1 MESAIDTLKLDI
13 SNITNLPEMNQFN
26 IDYSS
31 NGLTGKIGSN
41 VFIVFLLIFVI
52 AIYLT
57 LFVSS
62 SSSTMSQAPVSST
75 TSFETILLILFI
87 GLLALNMLK
96 YFFNIDVKASLINLF
111 SKEPEL
117 DIEINKLGK
126 SLIPG
131 DIIPSG
137 DEPQTEFGDEVFHI
151 SDNIYT
157 YEDAKGICGA
167 FGGRLA
173 NYFDIEKA
181 YKSGGEWCGYGWSD
195 DQMVFY
201 PTQKATYERLKKE
214 GRKNDC
220 GRPGINGGYIGNP
233 NARFGVNCVGKKP
246 KITPEEQE
254 LMYET
259 RNAPQTMKEINEKKE
274 IEYWKQYKD
283 NINISPF
290 NMNRWNM

>member
-1 MESAIDTLKLDI
+1 MESAVDTLKLDI

-26 IDYSS
+26 LDYSN
-31 NGLTGKIGSN
+31 NGLNRNIGSN
-41 VFIVFLLIFVI
+41 VFIVFLLILVV
-52 AIYLT
+52 AIYLI

-62 SSSTMSQAPVSST
+62 SSSTMSQAPASSSST
-75 TSFETILLILFI
+75 FETILFILFI
-87 GLLALNMLK
+87 GLIALNMLK
-96 YFFNIDVKASLINLF
+96 YFFNIDVKASLIDIF

-126 SLIPG
+126 FLIP
-131 DIIPSG
+131 G

-173 NYFDIEKA
+173 NYLDIEKA
-181 YKSGGEWCGYGWSD
+181 YQSGGEWCGYGWSD

-214 GRKNDC
+214 GRQNDC

-254 LMYET
+254 LMYDVQ
-259 RNAPQTMKEINEKKE
+259 NAPQTMKEINEANE
-274 IEYWKQYKD
+274 ISYWSQYKD
-283 NINISPF
+283 NMNISPF
-290 NMNRWNM
+290 NSKRWNM